1 METKYL
7 KQSYVFFGNYYRY
20 LSLYFFI
27 YIFQV
32 EEEEELFAELEND
45 GEFNIHERQIENRLA
60 SRQNF
65 EDEIDNSACREGLR
79 GTEY

>member
-7 KQSYVFFGNYYRY
+7 KQSYVFFRNYYRY

-65 EDEIDNSACREGLR
+65 EDEIDNSSCREGLR